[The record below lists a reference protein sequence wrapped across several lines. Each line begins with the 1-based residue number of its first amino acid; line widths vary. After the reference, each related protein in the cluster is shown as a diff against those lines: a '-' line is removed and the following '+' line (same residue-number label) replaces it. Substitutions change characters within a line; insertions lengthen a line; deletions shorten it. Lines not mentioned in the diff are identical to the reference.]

1 MPEKTHSNPQ
11 VSIDHAEY
19 QELLEAEKAL
29 GILTKAIDKGETKI
43 IKVETD
49 YHSKANYEKRDF
61 YLVANP
67 DAFTVLIMEKM
78 DSLIKEVETMKD
90 SYVGTRYGNASDGIL
105 QLVKDIHNSTV
116 KPTK

>member
-1 MPEKTHSNPQ
+1 MKEKTHGNPQ
-11 VSIDHAEY
+11 VTIDHAEY

-29 GILTKAIDKGETKI
+29 ETLTKASEKGDMKV

-67 DAFTVLIMEKM
+67 DEFTKLIMSKM
-78 DSLIKEVETMKD
+78 DQLITEVETMTD
-90 SYVGTRYGNASDGIL
+90 SYVGSRYNSSSGGIL
-105 QLVKDIHNSTV
+105 NMIKEIHESTA
-116 KPTK
+116 KKTK